1 MYQFVI
7 SNQAL
12 MFGSVPAALITFM
25 VLIGWLSNRVNHSP
39 KTLDHAVL
47 APVVKSVKTE
57 NVVAVQNM
65 ITNVRWPIN
74 S

>member
-1 MYQFVI
+1 
-7 SNQAL
+7 
-12 MFGSVPAALITFM
+12 MFTLSAVLYPIAGIIGLIIFLALIG
-25 VLIGWLSNRVNHSP
+25 LKRGSHSQPAINH
-39 KTLDHAVL
+39 AIL
-47 APVVKSVKTE
+47 APVAKSVKTE